1 MSALE
6 APAPGRVISPL
17 SATGRTALRDG
28 LDTTAHWLGLA
39 EARVDRAAAP
49 LTIRLGASG
58 ETEVTVI
65 DRREA
70 EPRAHRLDPG
80 ADDFVARLS
89 AIRGSQAGVSA
100 KILLD
105 PALCFIRSLRLPSA
119 ALPRMRAVLAQELEA
134 ATPFKPESVHG
145 DWYVES
151 EDVPGRTLRVRHV
164 VIKRG
169 RLDPL
174 LAALAEA
181 GIAASPVTVGSD
193 ETRSM
198 PVDLLTGGQRT
209 LQGLVGPSRGNLA
222 LLTGAALLLV
232 AAFWSF
238 RAHQEATLDA
248 LDTAFAD
255 ARRAA
260 GPAVPQPVQAG
271 TAAILARRAPPLART
286 WDALAA
292 ALPDSAS
299 ATDLRLDADGAQ
311 LTLSVTDEAAALAAL
326 ARVPGFGAPFLQESS
341 AGAEGMRRLVV
352 LLPRTDRGAQP

>member
-1 MSALE
+1 MRAIE
-6 APAPGRVISPL
+6 APAPGRVLSPL
-17 SATGRTALRDG
+17 GATGRTALREG
-28 LDTTAHWLGLA
+28 LDTTAHWLGLS
-39 EARVDRAAAP
+39 EVRTDREAAP
-49 LTIRLGASG
+49 LLIRLGAPG
-58 ETEVTVI
+58 ATDVTVI

-70 EPRAHRLDPG
+70 EPRTHRLDPG
-80 ADDFVARLS
+80 ADDVVARLD
-89 AIRGSQAGVSA
+89 AIRGAQAGVSA

-105 PALCFIRSLRLPSA
+105 PALCFIRSLSLPSA

-134 ATPFKPESVHG
+134 TTPFKPEGVHS

-151 EDVPGRTLRVRHV
+151 EDVPARMLRVRHV
-164 VIKRG
+164 VVKRG

-181 GIAASPVTVGSD
+181 GIAASPVTVGTD
-193 ETRSM
+193 ETRTM
-198 PVDLLTGGQRT
+198 PVDLLTGGHRT
-209 LQGLVGPSRGNLA
+209 FQGLVGPSRGNLA
-222 LLTGAALLLV
+222 LGAGAALLLLI
-232 AAFWSF
+232 AFWGF
-238 RAHQEATLDA
+238 RAHQDATLSA

-260 GPAVPQPVQAG
+260 GPAVPQPILAG

-299 ATDLRLDADGAQ
+299 ATELHVDADGAQ
-311 LTLSVTDEAAALAAL
+311 LTLWVTDEAAALAAL

-341 AGAEGMRRLVV
+341 SGAEGRRRLVV
-352 LLPRTDRGAQP
+352 LLPRTDRGALP